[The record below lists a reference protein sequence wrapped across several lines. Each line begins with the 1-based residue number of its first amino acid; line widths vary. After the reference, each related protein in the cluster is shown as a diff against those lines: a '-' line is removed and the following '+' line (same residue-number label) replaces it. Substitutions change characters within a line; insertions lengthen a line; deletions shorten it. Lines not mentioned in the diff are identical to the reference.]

1 MVSYMKRLL
10 SAILI
15 IVLALMLV
23 TCGGREETTTGVGV
37 TETEKLQAGAPRTF
51 NSVIWSDG
59 PDGVYFARLTCN
71 WIFKDEKTGKNF
83 KYHQLRRHKALAV
96 VLSTFTPGII
106 YEGYATSGW
115 PTKLKARAFALKRC
129 VALVVADDYLRN
141 STRCKI
147 HDVDGNVCGRS
158 GGGTLKVTTP
168 NGGQKWSTGKEY
180 TLKWNKGNAGS
191 FVKIELLKSGKAY
204 KTIIVKTKNDGRHRW
219 EIPSSVPTG
228 RAYKI
233 KVTSVSKQT
242 VKDQSDN
249 NFTITK
255 TSTTSSESSSGGER
269 PEFNDR

>member
-1 MVSYMKRLL
+1 MKRLL

-51 NSVIWSDG
+51 NSIAEIMQLGRGS
-59 PDGVYFARLTCN
+59 PCN
-71 WIFKDEKTGKNF
+71 WMFKRTKKGKAYA

-96 VLSTFTPGII
+96 AHNTGSAGVYYDGV
-106 YEGYATSGW
+106 ATWGW
-115 PTKLKARAFALKRC
+115 PTKLKARAVALKRC
-129 VALVVADDYLRN
+129 GSIY
-141 STRCKI
+141 STRCTI
-147 HDVDGNVCGRS
+147 YDVDGNVCGRS

>member
-1 MVSYMKRLL
+1 MKRLL

-51 NSVIWSDG
+51 NSIAEIMQLGRVS
-59 PDGVYFARLTCN
+59 PCN
-71 WIFKDEKTGKNF
+71 WIFKDPKTGKKF
-83 KYHQLRRHKALAV
+83 KYHQLPWRHKALAV
-96 VLSTFTPGII
+96 
-106 YEGYATSGW
+106 EATEQRVGWGAFGW
-115 PTKLKARAFALKRC
+115 PTKLKARAVALKRC
-129 VALVVADDYLRN
+129 ESSYFHNAPSCDIY
-141 STRCKI
+141 
-147 HDVDGNVCGRS
+147 DVDGNVCGRS

>member
-83 KYHQLRRHKALAV
+83 KYNQCRRHKALAV
-96 VLSTFTPGII
+96 VLSTISAGVI
-106 YEGYATSGW
+106 YGGYVTCGW
-115 PTKLKARAFALKRC
+115 PTKLKARAVALKRC
-129 VALVVADDYLRN
+129 ESSYFHNAPSCDIY
-141 STRCKI
+141 
-147 HDVDGNVCGRS
+147 DVDGNVCGRS

>member
-51 NSVIWSDG
+51 NSIAEIMQLGRVS
-59 PDGVYFARLTCN
+59 PCN
-71 WIFKDEKTGKNF
+71 WIIKDPKTGKKF
-83 KYHQLRRHKALAV
+83 KYHQLPWRHKALAV
-96 VLSTFTPGII
+96 ASITPWVGW
-106 YEGYATSGW
+106 GAFGW
-115 PTKLKARAFALKRC
+115 PTKLKARAAALKGC
-129 VALVVADDYLRN
+129 ESSYF
-141 STRCKI
+141 TRCTI
-147 HDVDGNVCGRS
+147 YDVDGNVCGRS